1 MLARRVLS
9 LSVGALLLAGLTVAC
24 EPTLRQQSGVVVDV
38 DSPALGRVD
47 TFQLLTPEGEILEF
61 DTTEMEF
68 RAEFP
73 ASHLNEHKV
82 LGDRIEVT
90 FRLDGE
96 RRVVTQLDDRNH

>member
-1 MLARRVLS
+1 MRVHRALPLASVVL
-9 LSVGALLLAGLTVAC
+9 VAAAALAC
-24 EPTLRQQSGVVVDV
+24 EPTLQQQHGVVIEV

-47 TFQLLTPEGEILEF
+47 SFTLLTPEGEMLDF

-73 ASHLNEHKV
+73 VSHLNEHKV

-90 FRLDGE
+90 FRQDGD
-96 RRVVTQLDDRNH
+96 RLVVTQLDDRNH